1 MIDIQKEFDELTPEN
16 QELVKKVISAL
27 SWKQKAMTH
36 IEENLLKEAQKLDKA
51 RRKPKPD
58 MGR

>member
-27 SWKQKAMTH
+27 SWKQIGMTY

-51 RRKPKPD
+51 RQKPKPD